1 MQFFDWNGVHRR
13 NMSPTV
19 TPGAPAPVR
28 FTAPPQEPVRSGF
41 PLASFGVGALG
52 SAGGGAPPNCAAA
65 GVARA
70 PRTIAIMIAFIAVLT
85 FHQPSARY
93 PAQER

>member
-1 MQFFDWNGVHRR
+1 MQLLDWNGVHRR

-41 PLASFGVGALG
+41 PLASLGVGAFG
-52 SAGGGAPPNCAAA
+52 SAGGRGAPNCAANGA
-65 GVARA
+65 TRT
-70 PRTIAIMIAFIAVLT
+70 PSTIATMIAFIALLT
-85 FHQPSARY
+85 FQPSAHCPEQAR
-93 PAQER
+93 